1 MRNETHEQFEA
12 IAARAG
18 WDSFTLLVLIARW
31 AEDNG
36 QFQPLIDYLD
46 GLADEEEDDG

>member
-12 IAARAG
+12 IAAKAG

-36 QFQPLIDYLD
+36 QFRPLLDYLEV
-46 GLADEEEDDG
+46 LADEEDDG